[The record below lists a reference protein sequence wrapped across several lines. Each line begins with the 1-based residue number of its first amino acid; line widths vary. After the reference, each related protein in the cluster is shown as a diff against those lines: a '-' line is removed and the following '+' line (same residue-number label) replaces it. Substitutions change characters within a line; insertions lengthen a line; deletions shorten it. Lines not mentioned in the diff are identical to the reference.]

1 MKIRSCHLVLI
12 AAGAIGGLLEAV
24 PAQAQAQ
31 AAKSEAFTDADVLG
45 VLDAANSGEV
55 EQGKVAVAK
64 GQTEAVRSF
73 GQMMITEHGAAQKK
87 GEAIAKQLGI
97 HLASNST
104 ALSLKARSEQLITQL
119 HHTNTSA
126 FDGVYMGSQI
136 TLHEDVIKL
145 IDGQLRPQAQS
156 PAVKTFVGEVRTH
169 VQHHL
174 DVAKRTMKTL
184 VPKSS

>member
-1 MKIRSCHLVLI
+1 MKIQASRLVLI
-12 AAGAIGGLLEAV
+12 AVGAFGSLSAIPTA
-24 PAQAQAQ
+24 PARAQT
-31 AAKSEAFTDADVLG
+31 AKSEAFTDADVLG

-73 GQMMITEHGAAQKK
+73 GQMMVTAHGAAQKK

-97 HLASNST
+97 RVASNGVVV
-104 ALSLKARSEQLITQL
+104 SLKTRNEQLMTQL
-119 HHTNTSA
+119 HRTNAGA
-126 FDGVYMGSQI
+126 FDGVYMGFQI

-145 IDGQLRPQAQS
+145 IDGQLAPHVQT
-156 PAVKTFVGEVRTH
+156 PAVKSFVGDVRMH